1 VERTPVNVKDKW
13 KQLGGVNI
21 KTRVDEEWKL
31 KNYFLLLY
39 FISDNVEKNII
50 NYSVKFVDMENEDE
64 VMKIDEGTSTLYVDK
79 QMKNE
84 CNKIRIYNLLKTFIN
99 LNELTKLVDE
109 KTEISWTTISTKM
122 KCYSYDDCKNKFN
135 EIKQYFNIDRKC
147 ALRSDIK
154 MVKKYYYS

>member
-1 VERTPVNVKDKW
+1 
-13 KQLGGVNI
+13 
-21 KTRVDEEWKL
+21 
-31 KNYFLLLY
+31 
-39 FISDNVEKNII
+39 
-50 NYSVKFVDMENEDE
+50 MENEDE

-84 CNKIRIYNLLKTFIN
+84 CNKIRIYNLLKIFIN

-122 KCYSYDDCKNKFN
+122 KCYSYDDCKNKFT

-154 MVKKYYYS
+154 MVKKYN